1 MADPIPPAQETNIM
15 QEDFRVAI
23 DIGTTKVCTII
34 IRRGTDHRV
43 EVAGIGVVPCSGMS
57 KGVVADS
64 QAVTIAVRES
74 MAAAAEDAGV
84 EITAAYAGL
93 TGTHVE
99 SKNRWVNVPRADGMS
114 AVTDL
119 DLAAAKTAAG
129 KFDLADDRKL
139 LHVIPRS
146 YALDGLHGVRN
157 PLGMH
162 TGELHVESHVI
173 TGSVSKI
180 TELHDAVSG
189 AGVRVASM
197 IVEPVATADAVLT
210 ADEREEGAVLIDVG
224 GGTSD
229 IAVYHDGTA
238 IHTAVIPVGGFQ
250 FSNDLSIAFSID
262 FDPAERLKIEHG
274 TAAPELAGMS
284 EEITLHPTT
293 MSQSLVITKRE
304 VGQVLKERVS
314 ELFRMILLKLEE
326 PHLVDASTAR
336 IVFTGGGAKL
346 EGFLNTARFIF
357 QRKVRLATP
366 RGLDGM
372 PEGTNDPSYS
382 AAVGIALWGMRNL
395 PSENHIGYRKGT
407 QVSGVPG
414 QDAKSPTGALAM
426 IRGWLPGREPGKA
439 TDREKETADV

>member
-1 MADPIPPAQETNIM
+1 M

-34 IRRGTDHRV
+34 ARRRADHRV

-57 KGVVADS
+57 KGLVADS
-64 QAVTIAVRES
+64 QAVTVAVRES
-74 MAAAAEDAGV
+74 IEIAAREADV
-84 EITAAYAGL
+84 EVTSVYAGL
-93 TGTHVE
+93 TGTHIE
-99 SKNRWVNVPRADGMS
+99 SKNRWVNVPRAEGMR

-119 DLAAAKTAAG
+119 DLSAARKAAG
-129 KFDLADDRKL
+129 KFDLGDDRKL

-162 TGELHVESHVI
+162 TGQLHVESHVI
-173 TGSVSKI
+173 TGSISKI
-180 TELHDAVSG
+180 NELHNAVSD
-189 AGVRVASM
+189 AGVRISSIV
-197 IVEPVATADAVLT
+197 VEPVATADAVLT

-229 IAVYHDGTA
+229 IAVYHDGTV

-250 FSNDLSIAFSID
+250 FSNDLSIAFAID
-262 FDPAERLKIEHG
+262 FDAAERLKIEHG

-284 EEITLHPTT
+284 DEITLHPTT
-293 MSQSLVITKRE
+293 MSQELVVTKRE

-326 PHLVDASTAR
+326 PHLADVSTDR

-346 EGFLNTARFIF
+346 EGFLNTAKFIF

-382 AAVGIALWGMRNL
+382 AAAGIALWGMRNL
-395 PSENHIGYRKGT
+395 PAENHAIQLNGDSASGISVKG
-407 QVSGVPG
+407 SR
-414 QDAKSPTGALAM
+414 SPRGAFAA
-426 IRGWLPGREPGKA
+426 IRGWLPGREQGRES
-439 TDREKETADV
+439 DREKETAAV